1 MKASVS
7 GMALLA
13 LLALAPRPVLAA
25 GPFDGLWQGDSVTV
39 HGRCAQHYRVA
50 LSIRD
55 GVVSGEMV
63 ATGERMTV
71 ATTVGADGRMGPVF
85 AYNGRTLVKTADGRL
100 GGAEGRIRWTSQ
112 EPDYFEDRDVGDCAG
127 VVTLRRVSYP
137 PRRSTPPPQ

>member
-7 GMALLA
+7 GMALVA
-13 LLALAPRPVLAA
+13 LVALVARPVLAA

-39 HGRCAQHYRVA
+39 HGRCEQHYRVA
-50 LSIRD
+50 LSIRE

-71 ATTVGADGRMGPVF
+71 ATTVAADGRMGRVF
-85 AYNGRTLVKTADGRL
+85 AYNGRTLVKTAGGRL

-127 VVTLRRVSYP
+127 VVTLRRVSDA
-137 PRRSTPPPQ
+137 TQ

>member
-7 GMALLA
+7 GMALVG

-25 GPFDGLWQGDSVTV
+25 GPFDGLWQGDSVTI
-39 HGRCAQHYRVA
+39 HGRCEQHYRVA

-55 GVVSGEMV
+55 GAVSGEMV

-71 ATTVGADGRMGPVF
+71 ATTVDADGRMGHVF
-85 AYNGRTLVKTADGRL
+85 AYNGRTLVKAVGGRL
-100 GGAEGRIRWTSQ
+100 GAAEGRIRWISQ

-127 VVTLRRVSYP
+127 VVTLRRVSDA
-137 PRRSTPPPQ
+137 PQ

>member
-7 GMALLA
+7 GMALVA
-13 LLALAPRPVLAA
+13 LVALVARPVLAA

-39 HGRCAQHYRVA
+39 WGRCAQHYRVA

-55 GVVSGEMV
+55 GAVSGEMV
-63 ATGERMTV
+63 TTGERMTV

-85 AYNGRTLVKTADGRL
+85 AYSGRTLVKATGGRL

-112 EPDYFEDRDVGDCAG
+112 EPDHFEVEDVGDCAG
-127 VVTLRRVSYP
+127 VVTLRRVSDA
-137 PRRSTPPPQ
+137 PQ